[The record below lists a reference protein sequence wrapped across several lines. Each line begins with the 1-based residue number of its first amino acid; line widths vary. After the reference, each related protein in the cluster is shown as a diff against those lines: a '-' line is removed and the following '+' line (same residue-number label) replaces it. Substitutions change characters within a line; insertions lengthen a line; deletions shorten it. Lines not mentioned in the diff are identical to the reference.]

1 MKNRKLGEILI
12 RTGKITEEQ
21 LKKALVYQKALKD
34 NVSLD
39 EILIKMNAVSQ
50 EDLSELYKIKKTEVT
65 EVDEEELDAELIKK
79 SPEKLLRDNYT
90 IPLKIEDNHSILVVF
105 AAEILDY
112 KATDEF
118 RRIYE
123 VKKIETKIMSKE
135 KIASMIDKMFTFGVG
150 DEIEEY
156 DEDDAEDIVSESS
169 PIVKFVNDLF
179 SRAINMGVSDIH
191 IEPQLNKNTRIRFR
205 IDGELVEFTQIPK
218 KWHNQVIS
226 RIKIMSNLDI
236 SKRYEPQDGE
246 LRVKHG
252 ESFMNLRISILPL
265 AVGEKIVARVLAKAD
280 SLYSVSELGISNK
293 NLILITDSIKKK
305 QGLILVTGPTG
316 SGKTTTMYAMLQE
329 INSPG
334 KNISTIEDP
343 VELNVPGLNQVQV
356 SKRITFTDSLRA
368 LLRQDPDVIMIGEV
382 RDKETAEIAVRSSLT
397 GHLVLS
403 TLHTNNALATINRLI
418 DMDIEP
424 YLLSDAL
431 TLVVSQRLVKRLCPH
446 CKSEDNEG
454 LEYAHKKYGEKVI
467 SCKKIYKPNGC
478 KECENKGFKGRIGIH
493 EVLHVN
499 DELKKFMVEKD
510 LQGIRDYVKTNLMLE
525 DAINKMSLGEIDLKE
540 MEKIMLDF

>member
-1 MKNRKLGEILI
+1 MRNRKLGEILI

-50 EDLSELYKIKKTEVT
+50 EDLAEVYKIKKTEVT
-65 EVDEEELDAELIKK
+65 EVDEEELDTELIKK

-135 KIASMIDKMFTFGVG
+135 KITSMIDKTFTFGVG

-179 SRAINMGVSDIH
+179 SRAINMSVSDIH
-191 IEPQLNKNTRIRFR
+191 IEPQLNRNTRIRFR

-265 AVGEKIVARVLAKAD
+265 AVGEKMVARVLAKAD
-280 SLYSVSELGISNK
+280 SLYSVRELGISNK

-424 YLLSDAL
+424 YLLADAL

-446 CKSEDNEG
+446 CKSEDTEG